1 MRRPGPGTAAPSSM
15 PSRWRAALLV
25 ALLLGVTPALA
36 STAALR
42 AEVDEL
48 RVALDRLRQEQAD
61 LRARIDAA
69 GAARPRLESD
79 LAALRTRLDGLEAQV
94 RAIAEHQTGSDQR
107 LEGLAAGSARVLERL
122 EALERRAAAGTP
134 GPVPGAPGGA
144 SAPAT
149 GVTATG
155 PLSGGGAGD
164 DPAEAYRK
172 AYADYTAGHYD
183 LAGLGFSQVLEQ
195 APRGPLADDAVYW
208 LAEIEAA
215 GGRGD
220 RAIAGFS
227 RVISEYPEGDRVPA
241 ATLRK
246 GLLLIEAN
254 RIGEG
259 VLQLDHLVR
268 KHPSTD
274 EARLARNKLRAL
286 GVAP

>member
-1 MRRPGPGTAAPSSM
+1 MSS
-15 PSRWRAALLV
+15 RGRAALLA
-25 ALLLGVTPALA
+25 ALLLGGTPALA
-36 STAALR
+36 STAALK

-69 GAARPRLESD
+69 GASRPRLESD
-79 LAALRTRLDGLEAQV
+79 LATLRTRLDGLEAQV
-94 RAIAEHQTGSDQR
+94 RAIAEHQVAADQR
-107 LEGLAAGSARVLERL
+107 LEGLAAGNARILERL
-122 EALERRAAAGTP
+122 DGLERRAAAAPVGP
-134 GPVPGAPGGA
+134 GPTGDAPSPAPGATTTGALLAGGA
-144 SAPAT
+144 D
-149 GVTATG
+149 
-155 PLSGGGAGD
+155 D

-183 LAGLGFSQVLEQ
+183 LAGLGFARVLELS
-195 APRGPLADDAVYW
+195 PRGPLADDAVYW

-215 GGRGD
+215 GGRND
-220 RAIAGFS
+220 KAIAGFS
-227 RVISEYPEGDRVPA
+227 RVISEFPEGDRVPA

-268 KHPSTD
+268 KHPSSD